1 MNPLGDLG
9 WNDPD
14 GLGHAGT
21 QSADVMNLARQL
33 QTVMTDDNYFL
44 LLVWTIC
51 ALMFSCGV
59 VAFTHHPEWFGA

>member
-1 MNPLGDLG
+1 MKPLGYLG

-14 GLGHAGT
+14 GLGRVGI
-21 QSADVMNLARQL
+21 QPADVMKL
-33 QTVMTDDNYFL
+33 QAVAVMTDENYFL

-59 VAFTHHPEWFGA
+59 VAFTHHPEWFGT